1 VSCRKYAGDNPV
13 ISKYRLGLS
22 AFAVAMALSCAA
34 CGSSSKPAASGSATS
49 GSAASGSVTSKAAT
63 AGGSPGSTTI
73 AFLARNPCQVVS
85 GAQAQ
90 AILGQPLTAGVV
102 NDLGNG
108 FSCEYDMTGS
118 ISVYSIAIIAES
130 LADANSIQ
138 PAPPVPGLRQPANC
152 SQKAGFVGAID
163 ATHALEVNGPSCKVD
178 EEIARVAYVKL

>member
-1 VSCRKYAGDNPV
+1 V
-13 ISKYRLGLS
+13 ISKYRLGLPV
-22 AFAVAMALSCAA
+22 FALALTLTCGA
-34 CGSSSKPAASGSATS
+34 CGSSPRSATS
-49 GSAASGSVTSKAAT
+49 AAPPAAAAASKAGT

-90 AILGQPLTAGVV
+90 AILGQPLTAGAV
-102 NDLGNG
+102 NDFGNG
-108 FSCEYDMTGS
+108 FSCEYDITGS

-152 SQKAGFVGAID
+152 SEKAGFVGAVD

-178 EEIARVAYVKL
+178 AEIARVAYVKL